1 MRRGLRGLGGG
12 GESGGGEDDDDGND
26 DDDDDDDNDLSERS
40 DVSDASRSE
49 GVDVLA

>member
-1 MRRGLRGLGGG
+1 MRCGLRGLGGG
-12 GESGGGEDDDDGND
+12 GESGGGEDDDDD
-26 DDDDDDDNDLSERS
+26 DDDLSERS